1 MVGECLGNELRD
13 HWRIVEYFFFMQLQT
28 RVILKVMPV
37 HKNYVQ

>member
-13 HWRIVEYFFFMQLQT
+13 HWRIVEYLFMQT